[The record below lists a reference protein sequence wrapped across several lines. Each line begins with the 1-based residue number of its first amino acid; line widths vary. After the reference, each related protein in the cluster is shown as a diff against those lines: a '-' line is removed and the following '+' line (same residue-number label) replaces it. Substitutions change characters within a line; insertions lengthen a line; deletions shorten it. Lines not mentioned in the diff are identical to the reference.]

1 MSRNENRRP
10 HDDDTAPRTAA
21 EEVAEEAKRSAREVR
36 PGNRK
41 DGEPS
46 EGDALTPNT
55 EAQESAARDS

>member
-1 MSRNENRRP
+1 MSRNENRHP
-10 HDDDTAPRTAA
+10 HEDDSAPRTAA
-21 EEVAEEAKRSAREVR
+21 EEVAEETERAAREVR
-36 PGNRK
+36 PDTRK